1 MVRRTAQLAPNYLP
15 DIQLSKNLAR
25 LRPGGYG
32 GQAAVAFRANAASTR
47 PDRSTRN
54 DPALRSQF
62 GGEYRDRTG
71 DLLRAKQALS
81 QLS

>member
-1 MVRRTAQLAPNYLP
+1 MP
-15 DIQLSKNLAR
+15 DIQLSKNLAKGEYKAEPFHVEQ
-25 LRPGGYG
+25 PGF
-32 GQAAVAFRANAASTR
+32 ALAV
-47 PDRSTRN
+47 
-54 DPALRSQF
+54 

>member
-1 MVRRTAQLAPNYLP
+1 MTIKFAKSKVHGSPHCAVAPNYVP
-15 DIQLSKNLAR
+15 DIQLSKNLAKGEYKAEPSSEE
-25 LRPGGYG
+25 RPGF
-32 GQAAVAFRANAASTR
+32 ALAV
-47 PDRSTRN
+47 
-54 DPALRSQF
+54 

>member
-1 MVRRTAQLAPNYLP
+1 MVRRTCAVHQFFLCQ
-15 DIQLSKNLAR
+15 IFSFQRTSTSAR
-25 LRPGGYG
+25 LRPLGLR
-32 GQAAVAFRANAASTR
+32 RAPASSKLNG
-47 PDRSTRN
+47 PSGPLN
-54 DPALRSQF
+54 FILAG